1 MLSQEIKNKVQ
12 LLWDRLW
19 AGGLSN
25 PITAIDNISYLN
37 IYETLKSYNNNSNFV
52 KEYFKSNELVI
63 YDFNVITNSIRSFRK
78 ENKLESHI
86 KNVRNIIAGHI
97 DKDFKEYFEIVNSI
111 STEETIKTG
120 MEFMDILHQL
130 MAFLVKVT
138 PKLKDV

>member
-19 AGGLSN
+19 AEGLSN
-25 PITAIDNISYLN
+25 PITAIDIISYLN

-63 YDFNVITNSIRSFRK
+63 YDFNAITNSIRSFRK

-138 PKLKDV
+138 PKLKNV

>member
-19 AGGLSN
+19 AEGLSN

-63 YDFNVITNSIRSFRK
+63 YDFNAITNSIRSFRK

-138 PKLKDV
+138 PKLKNV

>member
-19 AGGLSN
+19 AEGLSN

-63 YDFNVITNSIRSFRK
+63 YDFNAITNSIRSFRK

>member
-63 YDFNVITNSIRSFRK
+63 YDFNAITNSIRSFRK